1 MEKAKWVYEMKKKTS
16 HSDLSEDDNELELY
30 NVSDSEKDTLWGQKG
45 GPVRSTAS
53 SNVFV

>member
-1 MEKAKWVYEMKKKTS
+1 MKKKTS